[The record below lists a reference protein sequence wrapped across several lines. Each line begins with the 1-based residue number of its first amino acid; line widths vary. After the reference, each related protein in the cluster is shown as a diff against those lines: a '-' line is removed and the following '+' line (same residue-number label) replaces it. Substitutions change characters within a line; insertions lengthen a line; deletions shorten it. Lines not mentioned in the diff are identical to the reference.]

1 MRGKTTKS
9 NLRGAK
15 AVIVAIAAAILIY
28 AAAVA
33 LAGYHE
39 VSKAFYRISASTWL
53 LVLGLSLFSFL
64 ARFVRWHFLFRHV
77 GCRVPFFPGLAF
89 YLAGFALTTTPAKI
103 SEAVRLWYLRREL
116 KIAYAE
122 STPIFIFEQVLD
134 ILAVA
139 LLSFFALSVILP
151 SIDQKVWIAA
161 VLLGLLVV
169 PATLARADRL
179 GSLVLA
185 ILKRRGPTKLEDS
198 GADSKTFV
206 RSLRSLAP
214 LDVFVPSLVVGLFA
228 WLAPGLGLYLI
239 LRDMSMGVVVD
250 PETAV
255 GVFMLSLFAGVGSII
270 SGGVGTTEGALA
282 VLLSIIGIDPPAAV
296 TAAIISRTSTLWFAV
311 GLGALTTLG
320 IATVNRWPEASVRW

>member
-1 MRGKTTKS
+1 MRRKTANS
-9 NLRGAK
+9 NLWDAK
-15 AVIVAIAAAILIY
+15 AVIIAIAAAVLIY
-28 AAAVA
+28 VAAGA

-39 VSKAFYRISASTWL
+39 VSKAFYRISVSTWL

-64 ARFVRWHFLFRHV
+64 VRFARWHFLLRHV
-77 GCRVPFFPGLAF
+77 GCQVPFLPGMAF

-103 SEAVRLWYLRREL
+103 GEAVRLWYLHREF
-116 KIAYAE
+116 KIAYAK

-185 ILKRRGPTKLEDS
+185 ILKRRGPTKLEDI
-198 GADSKTFV
+198 GADSKTFI
-206 RSLRSLAP
+206 RSLHLLAP
-214 LDVFVPSLVVGLFA
+214 LHVFVPSLVVGLFA

-239 LRDMSMGVVVD
+239 LQDMRMGVVVG

-255 GVFMLSLFAGVGSII
+255 GVFMLSLFAGVFSII

-282 VLLSIIGIDPPAAV
+282 ILLTFIGIDPP
-296 TAAIISRTSTLWFAV
+296 TAITTAIISRTSTLWFAV
-311 GLGALTTLG
+311 GIGALTTFG
-320 IATVNRWPEASVRW
+320 IATVIRSSEVSVKT